1 MKYVYYNMLIIFR
14 EMEDWLVKKEGT
26 WVLAESFNNFLGRV
40 FNDEVCEADLFFLA
54 WAYTKIIDLVKLV
67 MCTLAS
73 RVHMTKLTGAKIIIN
88 YYINPL
94 HVISKP

>member
-54 WAYTKIIDLVKLV
+54 WAYKHDKINWVK
-67 MCTLAS
+67 
-73 RVHMTKLTGAKIIIN
+73 N
-88 YYINPL
+88 YY
-94 HVISKP
+94 